1 MTNLA
6 TLISS
11 CPVSITDATGISN
24 AITWLATCATFAD
37 ASEVAVVPNKSMVKS
52 YAYAYWENV
61 KSDSTDYASA
71 DSYCQHIK
79 ALLVADVAVTS

>member
-11 CPVSITDATGISN
+11 CPVSITDASGISN

-37 ASEVAVVPNKSMVKS
+37 ASEVAVVPNKSMLKS

-61 KSDSTDYASA
+61 RSDSTNYVLA

-79 ALLVADVAVTS
+79 ALLAADVAVTS